1 MVFPIALSFKEG
13 FRSGLI
19 LMSLIFM
26 NAVVMDRFVRLVGF
40 VLITGMTHIKHQGI
54 QFFRSLVYLGKYLIL
69 LI

>member
-19 LMSLIFM
+19 LMSLNFM

-40 VLITGMTHIKHQGI
+40 VLITGMTYIKHQGI
-54 QFFRSLVYLGKYLIL
+54 QFFRSLVYLGIYLVLFI
-69 LI
+69 